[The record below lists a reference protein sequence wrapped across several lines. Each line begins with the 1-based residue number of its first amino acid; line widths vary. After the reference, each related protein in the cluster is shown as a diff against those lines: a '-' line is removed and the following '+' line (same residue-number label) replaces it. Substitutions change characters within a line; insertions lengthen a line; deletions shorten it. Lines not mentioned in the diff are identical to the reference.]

1 MKEYSKTRFWQTQIL
16 SRNPQ
21 SWEIPHC
28 VWKNVQKL
36 IFGQTK
42 NPISHDQ
49 TNLSVKNLNMSYQ
62 KSSEFGNFHNIY
74 EWMFKNSFWANT
86 KVTIDK
92 STEIGNSTICIKK
105 CSKTRSLANTKS

>member
-42 NPISHDQ
+42 NHISHDQ

-62 KSSEFGNFHNIY
+62 KSSEFGNFHNMY
-74 EWMFKNSFWANT
+74 EWMCIFGQTQKLSRNPQRLEISQYVSKSVQKLVFGQTKNF
-86 KVTIDK
+86 
-92 STEIGNSTICIKK
+92 NS
-105 CSKTRSLANTKS
+105 